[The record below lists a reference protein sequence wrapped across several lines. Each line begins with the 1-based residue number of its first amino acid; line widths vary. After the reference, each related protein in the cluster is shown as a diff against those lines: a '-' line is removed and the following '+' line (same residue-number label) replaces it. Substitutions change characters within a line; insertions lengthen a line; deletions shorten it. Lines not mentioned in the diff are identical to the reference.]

1 LQLRSYTAVLSK
13 GMAVDE
19 DSYSGFEAV
28 DSRGL
33 ALGEVLRQSGIDRIY
48 VGGLA
53 TDYCVKQTV
62 LDGLAQGF
70 QVVLLQDGVA
80 GVNLHPE
87 DSDQAVEAMVKAGV
101 TVGGSVDTFRIE

>member
-1 LQLRSYTAVLSK
+1 
-13 GMAVDE
+13 
-19 DSYSGFEAV
+19 
-28 DSRGL
+28 
-33 ALGEVLRQSGIDRIY
+33 
-48 VGGLA
+48 
-53 TDYCVKQTV
+53 VKQTV

-101 TVGGSVDTFRIE
+101 RVGGSVDTFRIE

>member
-1 LQLRSYTAVLSK
+1 
-13 GMAVDE
+13 MAVDE

-33 ALGEVLRQSGIDRIY
+33 SLGEVLRQSGIERIY

-62 LDGLAQGF
+62 LDGLKQGF

-80 GVNLHPE
+80 GVNLQPE
-87 DSDQAVEAMVKAGV
+87 DSDLAIKDMVKAGV
-101 TVGGSVDTFRIE
+101 TVEGSIDTFHIE

>member
-1 LQLRSYTAVLSK
+1 
-13 GMAVDE
+13 
-19 DSYSGFEAV
+19 V
-28 DSRGL
+28 DSLGL
-33 ALGEVLRQSGIDRIY
+33 SLGEVLRQSGIDQIY

-80 GVNLHPE
+80 GVNLQPE
-87 DSDQAVEAMVKAGV
+87 DSDQAVKAMVNAGV
-101 TVGGSVDTFRIE
+101 ALARNVDTFPIE

>member
-1 LQLRSYTAVLSK
+1 LQLGSYTAVLSK

-19 DSYSGFEAV
+19 DSYSAFEAV

-33 ALGEVLRQSGIDRIY
+33 SLGEVLRQSGINRIY

-53 TDYCVKQTV
+53 TDYCVKQTAV
-62 LDGLAQGF
+62 DGLAQGF
-70 QVVLLQDGVA
+70 QVVLLHDAVA
-80 GVNLHPE
+80 GVNLQPK

-101 TVGGSVDTFRIE
+101 AVGRVDTLDLK